1 MNIRLAKIAKEL
13 LTEEDFV
20 VIPNFGGF
28 VTHYRSAILEPTKN
42 ILMPPGKSI
51 SFNVKLSKNDG
62 LLAQSI
68 AGKTGVSYNTALKA
82 IETKVDYWLSE
93 LEKTNYLELDEI
105 GSFVRNKEGN
115 LVFEQFNEINF
126 ASSSF
131 GLTNVHA
138 TPVKRVGIA
147 NRIERELD
155 KKKATPKLI
164 SLLGKT
170 AVAAS
175 VVFILGFGIYHTFE
189 SKGDANKQSLA
200 IAPIP
205 FVSEKQEKLD
215 IKSLEQVEAVNT
227 LFDEDEKE
235 LVEEIGLLDKEP
247 KLQKIKELQEEKKAV
262 DKLFSKKEKPILTK
276 KEVTQSNFSP
286 SSLSKYHIIAGCF
299 GIKANAHKMVRQLK
313 KVGFKNAQ
321 LVGYSKSGLLRVAYG
336 TYKLKVNALKAL
348 AKAKLSHNSK
358 AWMAED

>member
-1 MNIRLAKIAKEL
+1 MQIRLEKIAKEL
-13 LTEEDFV
+13 LIEEDFV

-28 VTHYRSAILEPTKN
+28 VTHYSPALLEPTKN
-42 ILMPPGKSI
+42 ILIPPGKNI

-68 AGKTGVSYNTALKA
+68 AVKTGLSYNSALKS
-82 IETKVDYWLSE
+82 IEIKVDSWLNN
-93 LEKTNYLELDEI
+93 LEKTKYLELDGI
-105 GSFVRNKEGN
+105 GSFIQDKEGN
-115 LVFEQFNEINF
+115 LVFEQFNETNF
-126 ASSSF
+126 SNASF

-138 TPVKRVGIA
+138 TPVNRVGLA

-155 KKKATPKLI
+155 KKKATPKVIYLFR
-164 SLLGKT
+164 KT

-175 VVFILGFGIYHTFE
+175 VLLLIGFGIYQAVE
-189 SKGDANKQSLA
+189 SKSSINKQSLSV
-200 IAPIP
+200 APIS
-205 FVSEKQEKLD
+205 FISEKKEKSTT
-215 IKSLEQVEAVNT
+215 KSLEQVEAVNT

-276 KEVTQSNFSP
+276 KEVTQSNFSS

-299 GIKANAHKMVRQLK
+299 GVKANAHKMVRQLK